1 MDLGQ
6 WRAVRLLGQTNHN
19 TLHTREHAGNSS
31 VSETQRAAGGWGGGQ
46 GKGPQGRRRE
56 MVTAEVGTSSRERA
70 SAGRHG

>member
-31 VSETQRAAGGWGGGQ
+31 VSETQRAAGGGGG
-46 GKGPQGRRRE
+46 
-56 MVTAEVGTSSRERA
+56 GTGEGA
-70 SAGRHG
+70 AGEEA